1 MSLDVSS
8 AAFALE
14 DIPVQYTGD
23 GKDISPPLQ
32 WSPGPETTKCYAL
45 IVDDPDGPR
54 GTWIHW
60 LAWNIRDTKL
70 PENVRKQAVVETAM
84 GLMRQGSNSFN
95 RLGYSGPC
103 PPSGTHRYFFKVFA
117 LDEEL
122 DLPAEASKK
131 DLLKAM
137 EGHVVD
143 QGELMVTYS
152 HARALMAEP
161 PAVARPPTPR
171 P

>member
-54 GTWIHW
+54 ETWVHW
-60 LAWNIRDTKL
+60 LAWNIGDTKL

-84 GLMRQGSNSFN
+84 GPMRQGSNSFN

-103 PPSGTHRYFFKVFA
+103 PPSGVHRYFFKVFA
-117 LDEEL
+117 LDKEL

-131 DLLKAM
+131 DLLEAM
-137 EGHVVD
+137 EGHVID

-152 HARALMAEP
+152 HARALMSEP
-161 PAVARPPTPR
+161 PAVARPPTS
-171 P
+171 